1 MFLTLLILSHT
12 QSVLL
17 LQPEHLQNHQEKK
30 VLGQASGTGN
40 KYASLFSKARF
51 RGSGHEVDNDD
62 NPKRNRIDS
71 NKKNLD
77 HPDKQGP
84 FSRGDP
90 DEEDDNG
97 NDRDGNDEDNDSKPP
112 SIEGISLLLGNNTQ
126 WSPTETAS
134 KKLTMV
140 LYPDVQHLSFYN
152 SVFST

>member
-1 MFLTLLILSHT
+1 MRPYF
-12 QSVLL
+12 Q
-17 LQPEHLQNHQEKK
+17 
-30 VLGQASGTGN
+30 
-40 KYASLFSKARF
+40 KAKF

-112 SIEGISLLLGNNTQ
+112 SIEGISLLFGNNTQ
-126 WSPTETAS
+126 WSPTETA
-134 KKLTMV
+134 
-140 LYPDVQHLSFYN
+140 
-152 SVFST
+152 

>member
-1 MFLTLLILSHT
+1 MSHT

-62 NPKRNRIDS
+62 NPKRDRRDS

-90 DEEDDNG
+90 EEKDDDGDNSQ
-97 NDRDGNDEDNDSKPP
+97 DRDDDDEDNDSKPP
-112 SIEGISLLLGNNTQ
+112 SIEGISLSLGSNTQ
-126 WSPTETAS
+126 WSPMETAS
-134 KKLTMV
+134 KKKTRSKTS
-140 LYPDVQHLSFYN
+140 LSASKIFPLDWRT
-152 SVFST
+152 S